1 MIVVSTSDKRQ
12 MNKRTIPIIIIVKSW
27 SSIKIVNLRVVVTNL
42 VQMHFSMQ
50 NRHLELSEIVFTSK
64 IELHGQTYHTRMLGT
79 YTVCP
84 SFVDTYLVY
93 SLITS
98 TRKRIGN

>member
-12 MNKRTIPIIIIVKSW
+12 MNKRTIPIINIVKSW

-50 NRHLELSEIVFTSK
+50 KRYLELSEIVFTSK
-64 IELHGQTYHTRMLGT
+64 IELHGQKFHTRILGT
-79 YTVCP
+79 YTVRT